1 MIADTLLALTSSTAK
16 AAPTGFSGK
25 PSGDG
30 ETFAG
35 LIDIDSADVKEKAAL
50 LGIGLKPVLSKELTE
65 RLTATPTLTDPKLA
79 VEKVAGSTD
88 AADVAPDAALLLTTG
103 EDTALLNTNDLPSD
117 KFFAPLDRAA
127 ATRLGAL
134 TGLAGKGASTP
145 LQVATATPPPVTL
158 AQANAALKEQS
169 TPLPVLSAPK
179 ADIPEGAIVL
189 TAETGLKPQS
199 DTADSKKLLADL
211 LTATPKAEAAA
222 KTELPTAVKAVT
234 SGWHSLVS
242 RFGEAGAGARGLFS
256 LATQGLTGT
265 DVTTPLIGDARS
277 PLGNNALTFVSRVQ
291 ASPANP
297 ARPEAFQQVADAIR
311 LQTSDN
317 RVMLRLD
324 PPDLGR
330 VGIELS
336 FDNHRL
342 VTAVLTADNTDT
354 AALLRRSLDSL
365 QRELS
370 AAGFDGVN
378 IDFADAQTSAEQDE
392 LAIWDQDLVLAETMP
407 IEYGFEP
414 AERRNIISDT
424 HIDARF

>member
-16 AAPTGFSGK
+16 VAPTGFSGK

-79 VEKVAGSTD
+79 VQKVAGSTD
-88 AADVAPDAALLLTTG
+88 AADVAPDVALLLTTG
-103 EDTALLNTNDLPSD
+103 EDTALLKTNDLPSD

-145 LQVATATPPPVTL
+145 LQVATVTPPPVTL

-189 TAETGLKPQS
+189 TAESGLKS

-211 LTATPKAEAAA
+211 LAGTAKAEAAA

-242 RFGEAGAGARGLFS
+242 RLGDAGAGARGLFS
-256 LATQGLTGT
+256 LSTQGLTGT
-265 DVTTPLIGDARS
+265 DAATPLIGDARS
-277 PLGNNALTFVSRVQ
+277 PFGNNALTFVSRVQ

-342 VTAVLTADNTDT
+342 VTAVLTADSPDT
-354 AALLRRSLDSL
+354 ATLLRRSLDSL